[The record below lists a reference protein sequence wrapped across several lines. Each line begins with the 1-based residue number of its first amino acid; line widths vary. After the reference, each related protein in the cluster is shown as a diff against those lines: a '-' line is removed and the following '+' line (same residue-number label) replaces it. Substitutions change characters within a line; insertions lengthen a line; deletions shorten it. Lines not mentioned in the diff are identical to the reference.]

1 LAVGLDYQHFDGRCG
16 GRNSFTNFEDNLMA
30 QYIEPFPASTRGD
43 EFGNLAPY
51 REGRPHRGQDWSP
64 KAGTIIPAIT
74 NGAIKKNEW
83 SDGLGWFIIQST
95 ADDLFV
101 LYAHLEAQPNLSIG
115 HYIHMGDSIGKVG
128 NTGKFTTGAHLHLSI
143 ASSKNVHLCPHDK
156 LVNPLTHI
164 AANPAPKKVA
174 PKGKK
179 K

>member
-1 LAVGLDYQHFDGRCG
+1 
-16 GRNSFTNFEDNLMA
+16 MA
-30 QYIEPFPASTRGD
+30 QYIEPFPPATRGD

-51 REGRPHRGQDWSP
+51 REGRPHRGQDWSL

-74 NGAIKKNEW
+74 NGAIKRNEW

-115 HYIHMGDSIGKVG
+115 HYVHAGDPIGKVG

-174 PKGKK
+174 PKAPAKK
-179 K
+179 KK

>member
-1 LAVGLDYQHFDGRCG
+1 
-16 GRNSFTNFEDNLMA
+16 
-30 QYIEPFPASTRGD
+30 
-43 EFGNLAPY
+43 
-51 REGRPHRGQDWSP
+51 
-64 KAGTIIPAIT
+64 
-74 NGAIKKNEW
+74 
-83 SDGLGWFIIQST
+83 
-95 ADDLFV
+95 LFV

-115 HYIHMGDSIGKVG
+115 HYIHAGDPIGKVG

-156 LVNPLTHI
+156 LVDPLKHI